1 MSLTSFA
8 LRDIAHPAMWRPHV
22 YATLDILCSAN
33 ANAYKLSVAGSPA
46 LIKSVFWRQF
56 KYIQIVEKIL
66 IIGR

>member
-8 LRDIAHPAMWRPHV
+8 LRDIAHLIDLI
-22 YATLDILCSAN
+22 ATLDILCSAN
-33 ANAYKLSVAGSPA
+33 ANAYKWSVAGSPA
-46 LIKSVFWRQF
+46 LIKSVFWREF